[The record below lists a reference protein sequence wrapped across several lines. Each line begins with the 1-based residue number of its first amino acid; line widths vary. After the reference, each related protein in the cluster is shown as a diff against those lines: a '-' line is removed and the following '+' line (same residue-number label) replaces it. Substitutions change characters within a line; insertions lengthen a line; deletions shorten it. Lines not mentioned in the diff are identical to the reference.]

1 MSAPIIKKN
10 KIEQTIDL
18 KKEFGVDFTGARAV
32 KESIAQAIIDKIVS
46 RTKSGR
52 GMKFNG
58 EKGKEVKLK
67 SPYSKMYA
75 GSQDFKAF
83 GKKKSKVNLT
93 LTGDMLESID
103 IKSIKGNELV
113 IGIVERVEKK
123 KAYAHSTGKEND
135 SKLKM
140 PQRPFF
146 GVNSKELTAIKNK
159 FSSEIKSALRAKQEE
174 GKSAFEAAVLGLLDR
189 INKDGKS

>member
-52 GMKFNG
+52 GMLFKG
-58 EKGKEVKLK
+58 QEGKEVKLK